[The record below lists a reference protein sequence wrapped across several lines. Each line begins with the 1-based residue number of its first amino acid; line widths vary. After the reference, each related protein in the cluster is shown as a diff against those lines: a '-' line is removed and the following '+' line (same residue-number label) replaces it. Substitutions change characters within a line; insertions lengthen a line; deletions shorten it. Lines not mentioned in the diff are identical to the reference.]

1 MIPPS
6 YQVHVGGDGL
16 KHRCS
21 YLKKILNMKLS
32 HMKLTHM
39 KLSYMKLLHLI
50 FYVCTLVLRA
60 RLGFK

>member
-21 YLKKILNMKLS
+21 YLKKLLNMKLS
-32 HMKLTHM
+32 RMKLLNM
-39 KLSYMKLLHLI
+39 KLSYMI

-60 RLGFK
+60 GLGFK